1 VSGSGGDQALTFLY
15 LLGWLVLVISA
26 LMVRRIPIAHGLK
39 ILVGWVLI
47 FGAALIAFSL
57 KDDFLALGRRVL
69 AANGGEGAIERVG
82 AEIRIP
88 KAEDGHFWV
97 NARVNGARV
106 RFLVDSGATV
116 TTLSADS
123 ARDSGVEPLPGFPVL
138 ISTANGQA
146 LEKRAVAARLV
157 VGSIERR
164 DFDVHLAP
172 ESAGDTNVLGM
183 NFLSSLSAWGVEGNR
198 LVLKP

>member
-1 VSGSGGDQALTFLY
+1 MSGPGGDQALNFLY
-15 LLGWLVLVISA
+15 LIGCLVLVISA

-39 ILVGWVLI
+39 ILAGWLLI
-47 FGAALIAFSL
+47 FGAAFIAFSL

-69 AANGGEGAIERVG
+69 AANRGEGEAVAAG

-97 NARVNGARV
+97 NARVNGVRV
-106 RFLVDSGATV
+106 RFLIDSGATV
-116 TTLSADS
+116 TTLSSEA
-123 ARDSGVEPLPGFPVL
+123 ARDAGVEPSAGFPVL
-138 ISTANGQA
+138 VDTANGQA
-146 LEKRAVAARLV
+146 LERRATATLR

-164 DFDVHLAP
+164 DFDVHLAA
-172 ESAGDTNVLGM
+172 ETAGDTNVLGM
-183 NFLSSLSAWGVEGNR
+183 NFLSSLSAWGVQGNV

>member
-1 VSGSGGDQALTFLY
+1 VSGPGGDQALTFLY
-15 LLGWLVLVISA
+15 LIGCLVLVISA

-39 ILVGWVLI
+39 ILAGWLLI
-47 FGAALIAFSL
+47 FAAAFIAFSL

-69 AANGGEGAIERVG
+69 AANRGGEAVVAG

-97 NARVNGARV
+97 NGQVNGTRV
-106 RFLVDSGATV
+106 RFLIDSGATV

-123 ARDSGVEPLPGFPVL
+123 ARDAGVEPSAGFPVL
-138 ISTANGQA
+138 VETANGQA
-146 LEKRAVAARLV
+146 LERRAVAQLR

-164 DFDVHLAP
+164 EFDLHLAA
-172 ESAGDTNVLGM
+172 EAAGDTNVLGM
-183 NFLSSLSAWGVEGNR
+183 NFLSSLSSWGVQGNI

>member
-1 VSGSGGDQALTFLY
+1 VSGPGGDQALNFLY
-15 LLGWLVLVISA
+15 LLGWLALVISA

-39 ILVGWVLI
+39 ILAGWLLI
-47 FGAALIAFSL
+47 FSAAFMAFSL

-69 AANGGEGAIERVG
+69 AANSGEGEVERAG
-82 AEIRIP
+82 AELRIP
-88 KAEDGHFWV
+88 KADDGHFWV
-97 NARVNGARV
+97 NGRVNGARV
-106 RFLVDSGATV
+106 RFLIDSGATV
-116 TTLSADS
+116 TTLSADAAREARVDPS
-123 ARDSGVEPLPGFPVL
+123 AGFPVL
-138 ISTANGQA
+138 IATANGQV

-164 DFDVHLAP
+164 DFDVHLAA
-172 ESAGDTNVLGM
+172 ESAGDINVLGM

>member
-1 VSGSGGDQALTFLY
+1 MSGQGGDQALTFLY

-26 LMVRRIPIAHGLK
+26 VMVRRIPIAHGFK
-39 ILVGWVLI
+39 ILAGWVLI
-47 FGAALIAFSL
+47 FGAAFIAFSL

-69 AANGGEGAIERVG
+69 AANSGGEAVVAG

-97 NARVNGARV
+97 NARINGVRI
-106 RFLVDSGATV
+106 RFLIDSGATV
-116 TTLSADS
+116 TTLSAGAAHD
-123 ARDSGVEPLPGFPVL
+123 AGVEPSAGFPVL
-138 ISTANGQA
+138 VSTANGEA
-146 LEKRAVAARLV
+146 LEQRGVATLQ

-164 DFDVHLAP
+164 DFDVHLAG

-183 NFLSSLSAWGVEGNR
+183 NFLSSLSAWGVQGNF

>member
-1 VSGSGGDQALTFLY
+1 VGGDQALNFLY
-15 LLGWLVLVISA
+15 LLGWLVLVVSA
-26 LMVRRIPIAHGLK
+26 VMVRRIPMAHGLK
-39 ILVGWVLI
+39 IFAGWVLI
-47 FGAALIAFSL
+47 FGAAFIAFSL

-69 AANGGEGAIERVG
+69 AANSGEGEAVVTG

-97 NARVNGARV
+97 NGRINGTRV

-123 ARDSGVEPLPGFPVL
+123 AREADVEPSGGFPVL
-138 ISTANGQA
+138 VSTANGQA
-146 LEKRAVAARLV
+146 LERRATATLR
-157 VGSIERR
+157 VGTIERR
-164 DFDVHLAP
+164 DFDVHLAA
-172 ESAGDTNVLGM
+172 EAAGDTNVLGM
-183 NFLSSLSAWGVEGNR
+183 NFLSSLSAWGVQGNL